1 MRVAVA
7 VALGLF
13 TASAA
18 DAQLRETVNIPLPGP
33 RVIHGFVAD
42 STERPI
48 DSAEVFITSL
58 KRITFTAPDGSFR
71 FEDVKPGRYQ
81 VGVRKLGY
89 YPDGRT
95 VQVGDNGG
103 ATAFWLVRRADVTL
117 PTIVSSARS
126 GGLSGVIG
134 DTAYRAI
141 AGAKVWVLASDKR
154 AESDSTGAFYMD
166 LKPGRHMVRVE
177 RPGYG
182 SKLVSV
188 TIPKDSGRRVMVWL
202 SPASRAA
209 EARDNH
215 MLQEFSMRLTRRR
228 PVWSTVYTRE
238 DIARS
243 GKTLLGEIA
252 TAGAGR
258 PVDPLCL
265 ASVNGDTTRKIP
277 IWVVDAADLETVEV
291 YVPRPPRQA
300 VTSIG
305 GGNSRPA
312 SSSMS
317 SRNFCPQVIA
327 WLRK

>member
-1 MRVAVA
+1 
-7 VALGLF
+7 
-13 TASAA
+13 
-18 DAQLRETVNIPLPGP
+18 
-33 RVIHGFVAD
+33 
-42 STERPI
+42 
-48 DSAEVFITSL
+48 
-58 KRITFTAPDGSFR
+58 
-71 FEDVKPGRYQ
+71 
-81 VGVRKLGY
+81 
-89 YPDGRT
+89 
-95 VQVGDNGG
+95 
-103 ATAFWLVRRADVTL
+103 
-117 PTIVSSARS
+117 VSSARV

-188 TIPKDSGRRVMVWL
+188 TVPKDSGRRVMVWL
-202 SPASRAA
+202 SPASRAE

-228 PVWSTVYTRE
+228 PAWSAVYTRE

-252 TAGAGR
+252 TAGAGM
-258 PVDPLCL
+258 PVDPACL
-265 ASVNGDTTRKIP
+265 ASVNGDTTRRIP

-300 VTSIG
+300 VRSIG
-305 GGNSRPA
+305 SGNSRPPSPA
-312 SSSMS
+312 MS